1 MELYSNGEK
10 KQQLFNA
17 KSRKK
22 KKKITESGKKE
33 KIPRAARK
41 IEHPMCHD

>member
-1 MELYSNGEK
+1 MGKKNNNSLTQKAEK
-10 KQQLFNA
+10 
-17 KSRKK
+17 R

-33 KIPRAARK
+33 KIPHAARK